1 MNAAAHAAVGLALV
15 CVLTAATVPRGFAEE
30 GERGPSEEV
39 AFNHPAGFCDAPF
52 LLRLAGVPP
61 GAAIYFTTNG
71 AAPRP
76 DTAVRYS
83 QPIPIATTTVVRAAT
98 FDSATNARRVTTRTY
113 LFADDVLDQTGLSL
127 PKTWGTNEGWPV
139 PAYYRMSLGTG
150 DTNTS
155 RRAVAEALRALPT
168 LCLVADPADLFSD
181 RTGIYTHPLERG
193 AAWERPVSV
202 EMFDVGGKTL
212 FRCGAGLRIHGG
224 TSRDPAQ
231 SPKHS
236 FRLAFKPR
244 YGPASLRYP
253 LFGPEGAQEFD
264 ALVLRAGNNNSWL
277 DSNGEGRRRADYIR
291 DEWMRRNLAAMGHPS
306 ARGIFVHL
314 YLNGLYWGIYNLC
327 ERPGPALFGVGL
339 PGPMPEFDARN
350 ADKIES
356 GDAIAWDKMMAV
368 ANAGLGDAARYEH
381 LARMVDLSELAD
393 YLILNSYAG
402 NQDWDRSANW
412 YAARPRV
419 PGGRFRFFIWD
430 AERTLE
436 DPEADMLDAD
446 DDDSPLRLFHAL
458 AENSEFRK
466 LFAARVQQLLF
477 GRGPLAPEIAAQR
490 YRTLADSVAAAMTA
504 EAARWGAYRLEV
516 HPFKTGP
523 YERCTVESHWRP
535 EVERILNQ
543 YFPERGKIV
552 VEQFRERGLFPPA
565 GASSGD

>member
-1 MNAAAHAAVGLALV
+1 MNAAAHATLSLVLLAALTASPAPPAPVSPDEAKDANRGLAGALREG
-15 CVLTAATVPRGFAEE
+15 TSAAG
-30 GERGPSEEV
+30 
-39 AFNHPAGFCDAPF
+39 
-52 LLRLAGVPP
+52 
-61 GAAIYFTTNG
+61 
-71 AAPRP
+71 
-76 DTAVRYS
+76 
-83 QPIPIATTTVVRAAT
+83 ATTTRTCLSAA
-98 FDSATNARRVTTRTY
+98 
-113 LFADDVLDQTGLSL
+113 DVLSQTGAEF
-127 PKTWGTNEGWPV
+127 PKTWGTNKDRPV
-139 PAYYRMSLGTG
+139 PAWYRMSLGSG
-150 DTNTS
+150 ADDAS
-155 RRAVAEALRALPT
+155 RQSVTAALRCLAS
-168 LCLVADPADLFSD
+168 LCLTADPEDLFSSEK
-181 RTGIYTHPLERG
+181 GIYSNPTERG

-202 EMFDVGGKTL
+202 EMFDAGGKTL

-253 LFGPEGAQEFD
+253 LFGPEGAKEFD

-291 DEWMRRNLAAMGHPS
+291 DEWMRRSLAAMGHPS
-306 ARGIFVHL
+306 ARGTFVHL
-314 YLNGLYWGIYNLC
+314 YLNGLYWGLYNLC
-327 ERPGPALFGVGL
+327 ERPGPALFGAGL
-339 PGPMPEFDARN
+339 PGPMPEFDVRN

-356 GDAIAWDKMMAV
+356 GDAIAWDRMMAL
-368 ANAGLGDAARYEH
+368 ANAGIGDAARYEQ
-381 LARMVDLSELAD
+381 LARMVDLPELAD

-419 PGGRFRFFIWD
+419 PGGRFRFFVWD

-458 AENSEFRK
+458 SENPAFRK
-466 LFAARVQQLLF
+466 LFAARVRELLF
-477 GRGPLAPEIAAQR
+477 GQGPLAPDIAAQR
-490 YRTLADSVAAAMTA
+490 YRSLADSVSGAMAA

-523 YERCTVESHWRP
+523 YEPCTVESHWRP
-535 EVERILNQ
+535 EVDRILNR
-543 YFPERGKIV
+543 YFPERPRVIL
-552 VEQFRERGLFPPA
+552 EQFRERGLFPLA
-565 GASSGD
+565 E